1 MATAQKWDTAYEWKA
16 VTLLAL
22 GFGLVGLDRWIIAPL
37 LPSMAVDLGLTVQ
50 QMGNLVGALGL
61 VWGVFAILSGR
72 LSDKIGHRKILIPS
86 ILLFSLMS
94 GFSGMAGGFM
104 SLLLVRAVMGLME
117 GSYAPTS
124 FAATAAAAHPS
135 RRGFLQGLQQSGFA
149 LFGFG
154 LGPII
159 ATQLLLVVPSWRW
172 VFWAVA
178 IPGLVIGLLLAFVLR
193 EPSQTQG
200 GQLVGEVPAG
210 HGGGGTAGWG
220 EVIKSKNIVLCMLA
234 LFCAMSC
241 IFVLGGLLPTYLT
254 TAPVMAGQLTPQ
266 QIGFIASALGFGGFV
281 GQFGV
286 PGISDLLG
294 RRPTAVIAFVGAAI
308 TLYMFMQLGPNPA
321 SLFGVLLLVSF
332 FSLGIVALLTG
343 PVATE
348 SAPVGLVS
356 SAIGLVVGAGE
367 IFGGGVAP
375 VIAGFVGQN
384 YGIQNILWMPLIG
397 VILGVFVTAFLNET
411 APKKIGIRTPQT
423 AGFRP

>member
-1 MATAQKWDTAYEWKA
+1 MADLQKKWDTDYEWKA
-16 VTLLAL
+16 TTLLAL

-37 LPSMAVDLGLTVQ
+37 LPQMSADLGLNVQ
-50 QMGNLVGALGL
+50 QAGNLIGALGL

-72 LSDKIGHRKILIPS
+72 LSDSIGHRKILIPS

-94 GFSGMAGGFM
+94 GFSGMATGFL
-104 SLLLVRAVMGLME
+104 SLLGIRAMMGLME
-117 GSYAPTS
+117 GSYCPTS

-178 IPGLVIGLLLAFVLR
+178 IPGIIIGLLMIVVLR
-193 EPSQTQG
+193 EPGATEG
-200 GQLVGEVPAG
+200 GKLVGEAPAG

-220 EVIKSKNIVLCMLA
+220 AVVKTKNIVLCMLA

-254 TAPVMAGQLTPQ
+254 DAPVMGKTLSPQ
-266 QIGFIASALGFGGFV
+266 TIGGIASALGFGGFV

-286 PGISDLLG
+286 PGISDILG
-294 RRPTAVIAFVGAAI
+294 RRLTAVLSFIGAAV
-308 TLYMFMQLGPNPA
+308 TLWFFMQLGPNPT
-321 SLFGVLLLVSF
+321 SLFLVLFLVSF
-332 FSLGIVALLTG
+332 FSLGNVALITG
-343 PVATE
+343 PIATE
-348 SAPVGLVS
+348 SAPMGLVS

-375 VIAGFVGQN
+375 AIAGFVGQN
-384 YGIQNILWMPLIG
+384 YGIQNILWMPLVG
-397 VILGVFVTAFLNET
+397 VALGIVVCVFLTET
-411 APKKIGIRTPQT
+411 APKKVGQL
-423 AGFRP
+423 AAAAAH

>member
-1 MATAQKWDTAYEWKA
+1 MATPQKWDTAYEWKA

-37 LPSMAVDLGLTVQ
+37 LPSMVQDLGLTVQ
-50 QMGNLVGALGL
+50 QAGNLVGALGL

-72 LSDKIGHRKILIPS
+72 LSDSIGHRKILVPA
-86 ILLFSLMS
+86 ILFFSLMS
-94 GFSGMAGGFM
+94 GFSGMAGGYM
-104 SLLLVRAVMGLME
+104 SLLLVRGVMGMME
-117 GSYAPTS
+117 GAYCPTS

-159 ATQLLLVVPSWRW
+159 ATQLLLYMDWRM

-178 IPGLVIGLLLAFVLR
+178 IPGILVGIALFFVLR

-200 GQLVGEVPAG
+200 GALVGEAPAPAAAG

-241 IFVLGGLLPTYLT
+241 IFVLGGLLPVYLT
-254 TAPVMAGQLTPQ
+254 DAPVMNGQLTPQ

-281 GQFGV
+281 GQFGL
-286 PGISDLLG
+286 PGISDMLG
-294 RRPTAVIAFVGAAI
+294 RRPTAVLGFIGAAV
-308 TLYMFMQLGPNPA
+308 TLYLFMQLGPNPT
-321 SLFGVLLLVSF
+321 SLFAMLFLVSF
-332 FSLGIVALLTG
+332 FSLGNVALITG
-343 PVATE
+343 PIATE
-348 SAPVGLVS
+348 SAPAGLVAAS
-356 SAIGLVVGAGE
+356 IGLVVGAGE

-375 VIAGFVGQN
+375 AIAGFVGQN

-397 VILGVFVTAFLNET
+397 VSVGVIVTAMLRET
-411 APKKIGIRTPQT
+411 APKKVGIPAPAAAR
-423 AGFRP
+423 

>member
-1 MATAQKWDTAYEWKA
+1 MAAPQTQQWDTDYEWKA
-16 VTLLAL
+16 VTLLGL

-37 LPSMAVDLGLTVQ
+37 LPSMAPDLGLTDQ
-50 QMGNLVGALGL
+50 QIGNLIGALGL
-61 VWGVFAILSGR
+61 VWGVFAIISGR
-72 LSDKIGHRKILIPS
+72 LSDSIGHRKILIPS
-86 ILLFSLMS
+86 IILFSLMS
-94 GFSGMAGGFM
+94 GFSGMATGFTG
-104 SLLLVRAVMGLME
+104 LLLVRAAMGLME
-117 GSYAPTS
+117 GSYCPTS

-178 IPGLVIGLLLAFVLR
+178 IPGVVVGILLAFVLK
-193 EPSQTQG
+193 EPRDTMG
-200 GQLVGEVPAG
+200 GRLAGEAPAG

-220 EVIKSKNIVLCMLA
+220 AVLKSKNIVLSMLA

-241 IFVLGGLLPTYLT
+241 IFVLGGMLPLYLT
-254 TAPVMAGQLTPQ
+254 NAPVMNKQLSPQ

-286 PGISDLLG
+286 PGISDVLG
-294 RRPTAVIAFVGAAI
+294 RRLTAMIAFAGAAV
-308 TLYMFMQLGPNPA
+308 TLWLFMGLGPTPG
-321 SLFGVLLLVSF
+321 SLFAVLFLVSF
-332 FSLGIVALLTG
+332 FSLGNVALITG
-343 PVATE
+343 PISTE
-348 SAPVGLVS
+348 SAPVGLIS

-375 VIAGFVGQN
+375 AIGGFVSQN
-384 YGIQNILWMPLIG
+384 YGIQNVLWMPLVG
-397 VILGVFVTAFLNET
+397 VSLGIVVCAFLNET
-411 APKKIGIRTPQT
+411 APRFVQARK
-423 AGFRP
+423 AA